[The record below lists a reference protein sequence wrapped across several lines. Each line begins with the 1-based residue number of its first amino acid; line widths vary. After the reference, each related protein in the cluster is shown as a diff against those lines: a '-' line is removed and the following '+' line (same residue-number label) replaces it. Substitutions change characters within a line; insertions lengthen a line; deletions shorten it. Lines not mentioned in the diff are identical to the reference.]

1 MLCSLWKAL
10 RSGPGSKRRR
20 FFRETMHFQAVRTC
34 SAEWRVLRV
43 YAKNENNHAEDG
55 KSIRIRR
62 DLWGPS

>member
-1 MLCSLWKAL
+1 
-10 RSGPGSKRRR
+10 
-20 FFRETMHFQAVRTC
+20 MHFHAVRTC

-62 DLWGPS
+62 DLCIYLKNEEEIA